1 MLERLAM
8 NHSHAIRA
16 LALLALAGLAMNAR
30 ADVAVPQGGTL
41 DLAVGP
47 VNTRTLA
54 DLLPGE
60 GAFTDPAYVIVLR
73 QPMSQAVRDALNAAG
88 VRTLGYLPVQAFLAD
103 LRGTTS
109 ARLRGAGVTASVHAW
124 ENGWKVS
131 PELLAQAPAFATP
144 ERAALAARGEVAAT
158 LTLFPGAAAAD
169 FAASLAEIPG
179 SAFLDSELVGESL
192 VVQVSL
198 PSQHVARLG
207 GIPELMFAEP
217 APEFTERSTLATRWV
232 VTTNQQDNFALYDA
246 GLTGVGQI
254 VGVVDS
260 APDINHC
267 GLADTNPIGP
277 THRKIHAYNFNTSSY
292 AFHGTHTSGILLSNA
307 IGGDTGPEVP
317 PPGASPD
324 LQGVA
329 YGARMVYNTY
339 PAFGEAN
346 VYARFELHRTQGAFV
361 HSNSWGNDNTRNYD
375 STCRAIDNFM
385 WTNQDQLL
393 LFSTSNS
400 SLIRN
405 PENAKNLIGV
415 GSSGNA
421 PVQDQACGGGEGPS
435 LDGRI
440 KPDVVAPGCQINA
453 ASAGSGCGT
462 VPSTGTSMACPAAAG
477 VATLIRQ
484 YFTQGW
490 YPTGAPTPSDA
501 MVPSGALLKAMVV
514 NSAVDVTG
522 WPGYPGTRDGW
533 GRVLADNVLFL
544 ANRTPAE
551 SRKLAVWDI
560 WNCTERALST
570 DQSRTFRVNVQSSTE
585 PLGVTLAW
593 TDPPATAGVASP
605 EVNNLN
611 LVITAPDNTVYRG
624 NVLAN
629 GVSIPGGAADTE
641 NNVEQFILPGPQTGL
656 WTISVSGASV
666 NEGVQGFAVVATGAL
681 VAIGCNDVDFNND
694 GSLFDPLDV
703 DAFFSVFSE
712 GPCIPETQVCDSIDF
727 NNDGSLFDPLDVEAF
742 LRVFSEG
749 PCE

>member
-1 MLERLAM
+1 MM
-8 NHSHAIRA
+8 HSNAIRA
-16 LALLALAGLAMNAR
+16 LAMFAVAGLAVSSR
-30 ADVAVPQGGTL
+30 ADVVVPGAGTL
-41 DLAVGP
+41 DLAIGP
-47 VNTRTLA
+47 VQTRDLP
-54 DLLPGE
+54 DLLRG
-60 GAFTDPAYVIVLR
+60 GAAFTAPAYVIVLR
-73 QPMSQAVRDALNAAG
+73 QPMSQAVRDALELAG
-88 VRTLGYLPVQAFLAD
+88 VRTLGFLPVQSFLAD
-103 LRGTTS
+103 LRATTP
-109 ARLRGAGVTASVHAW
+109 ARLRDAGVIASVHTWQDAW
-124 ENGWKVS
+124 KLS
-131 PELLAQAPAFATP
+131 PELSALQPAFATP
-144 ERAALAARGEVAAT
+144 ERIALAARGDVAAT
-158 LTLFPGAAAAD
+158 LTLIPGVVAAD
-169 FAASLAEIPG
+169 FAASLARIPG

-198 PSQHVARLG
+198 PAQQVPQLA
-207 GIPELMFAEP
+207 GIPELLFAEP
-217 APEFTERSTLATRWV
+217 APEFTTRSTLATRWV

-277 THRKIHAYNFNTSSY
+277 SHRKIHAYNFNAVSY

-307 IGGDTGPEVP
+307 IGGDTGPAVP

-346 VYARFELHRTQGAFV
+346 VYSRFELHRTQGAFV
-361 HSNSWGNDNTRNYD
+361 HSNSWGNDNTRSYD

-393 LFSTSNS
+393 LYSTSNS

-405 PENAKNLIGV
+405 PENAKNVVGV

-453 ASAGSGCGT
+453 SSASSGCGT
-462 VPSTGTSMACPAAAG
+462 VLSSGTSMACPAAAG

-490 YPTGAPTPSDA
+490 YPSGSPTPSNA
-501 MVPSGALLKAMVV
+501 IVPSGALLKAMVV
-514 NSAVDVTG
+514 NSGVDVTG

-544 ANRTPAE
+544 ANRVPAE
-551 SRKLAVWDI
+551 TRTLAVWDT
-560 WNCTERALST
+560 WSGTERALAT
-570 DQSRTFRVNVQSSTE
+570 GQSRSFRVNVQSASE
-585 PLGVTLAW
+585 PLEVTLTW
-593 TDPPATAGVASP
+593 TDAPATAGVASP

-611 LVITAPDNTVYRG
+611 LIVTSPDNTIYRG
-624 NVLAN
+624 NVLAS
-629 GVSIPGGAADTE
+629 GVSIAGGVADAE
-641 NNVEQFILPGPQTGL
+641 NNVEQFILPGPQTGI
-656 WTISVSGASV
+656 WTITVSGASV
-666 NEGVQGFAVVATGAL
+666 NVGTQGFAVVSTGAL
-681 VAIGCNDVDFNND
+681 VAVGCNDIDFNND

-712 GPCIPETQVCDSIDF
+712 GPCIPETQTCDGIDF